1 MYLSPPPQASHPI
14 ALRWLQLGLAAL
26 VFAGIYAILL
36 VSSRTPGVSEH
47 LPWLDFFHTALVVH
61 VDLSV
66 LIWFLSLSGVLWSW
80 GAAAAMPVLDR
91 PALWLAAAGTLLIVL
106 APFTGEG
113 HPLINNYVP
122 VLQQPVFLAGL
133 ALFGGGILLKSLA
146 GLLSPPA
153 DRGPLYLALRLAA
166 FTTLFAI
173 LLLPVSHF
181 LIPEQVAGAGYYEL
195 LFWGPGHVLQ
205 LTHTLLVLVV
215 WIGLAPITPG
225 KHARHLLSALFLL
238 TALPI
243 LAAPLIYAAGDID
256 GGEFRGRFTT
266 FMRHGGLA
274 SVPLLLYALYL
285 WFRGRVESS
294 LPVRAAIRGS
304 LLLFLAG
311 GVLGFMI
318 EGVNVVIPAH
328 YHGSI
333 TGITLAYMGLA
344 YALLP
349 QLGFPLS
356 LPRLARWQAWIYTL
370 GQFMH
375 ISGLAWSGGYGVA
388 RKVAGSA
395 QGLEQLQAIWGM
407 RLMGAGGG
415 IAIIG
420 GILFLVVCLH
430 ALWRGRTQLSQ

>member
-1 MYLSPPPQASHPI
+1 MTAPPPASRQL

-36 VSSRTPGVSEH
+36 VSSRTPGVAEH

-66 LIWFLSLSGVLWSW
+66 LIWFLSLSGVLWTW
-80 GAAAAMPVLDR
+80 GSAGPLPALDR
-91 PALWLAAAGTLLIVL
+91 PALWLAAAGTALIVL
-106 APFTGEG
+106 SPFTGEG
-113 HPLINNYVP
+113 KPLINNYVP

-133 ALFGGGILLKSLA
+133 GLFGGGILLKGLA
-146 GLLSPPA
+146 ALAARSIAPA
-153 DRGPLYLALRLAA
+153 PLAMGLRLAA
-166 FTTLFAI
+166 FTTLVSI
-173 LLLPVSHF
+173 LLLPVSH
-181 LIPEQVAGAGYYEL
+181 LMILPRVGGAGYYEL

-215 WIGLAPITPG
+215 WIGLAPLSPG
-225 KHARHLLSALFLL
+225 PAGRRLLGALFLL
-238 TALPI
+238 IALPVVV
-243 LAAPLIYAAGDID
+243 APLIYGAGGID
-256 GGEFRGRFTT
+256 GGEFRNRFTT

-274 SVPLLLYALYL
+274 SLPLLLYALHL
-285 WFRGRVESS
+285 WFRRRVEGDA
-294 LPVRAAIRGS
+294 PVAAAMRGS
-304 LLLFLAG
+304 LLLFVAG
-311 GVLGFMI
+311 GILGFMI

-333 TGITLAYMGLA
+333 VGITLAYMGLA

-349 QLGFPLS
+349 RLGIPLT
-356 LPRLARWQAWIYTL
+356 LPRLARWQAWIYTV
-370 GQFMH
+370 GQLMH

-420 GILFLVVCLH
+420 GVLFLVVCLH
-430 ALWRGRTQLSQ
+430 ALWRGRGQESQ